1 MPNINDAADMTLQSR
16 WETTV
21 DEAVTSLDAPDS
33 RAKVGDQS
41 LVHAANEFSGFF
53 QGLWSKIAREL
64 GSEDLAGPDAARMGN
79 DALEDIF
86 ASTFGIASAQGGS
99 VTKGDVLNANRLAAE
114 KIIAARQRYG
124 ETQPVQVV
132 PFRSNG
138 TDEICFS
145 VIKQAPAIEDL
156 VLRGGGAKG
165 AGYPPT
171 LVELEKHGMTNS
183 VEQVVGTSA
192 GALSAALLAAGLS
205 AEQFQKV
212 LDARGMARLKGKP
225 PNWDTKYPN
234 LKFGMMGFRAGA
246 AIELVDRESASSVKS
261 FLDRDDGQAKIAAAV
276 REGRISADD
285 ADALE
290 ALRHQN
296 FEVDRTIQ
304 MVTFRDL
311 ERLSKIAPGKFKS
324 LTLTGWNDTD
334 KTLTYF
340 NAKDTPHV
348 PIAIAGQISMS
359 IPYFS
364 KSPKYDAGEGEQA
377 LKQASADQNIPEM
390 TSKTHEPRD
399 ARSRTMRM
407 TFDESGKPYKIQ
419 YGPPPEPM
427 AGGWASAIEGRI
439 AGNLEYAA
447 ATARDEDEVYAGPN
461 GLVVFHGDLGT
472 PSLSP
477 SIEPEDTAVLGAPM
491 RTVEAIA
498 QRQNQATCEIFTD
511 PASAASSLSLHE
523 RAAFLRAGP
532 PNPQA
537 FTNSDGIVDDHLHQ
551 AAMQFY
557 EEAARLSTSS

>member
-1 MPNINDAADMTLQSR
+1 
-16 WETTV
+16 
-21 DEAVTSLDAPDS
+21 
-33 RAKVGDQS
+33 
-41 LVHAANEFSGFF
+41 
-53 QGLWSKIAREL
+53 
-64 GSEDLAGPDAARMGN
+64 
-79 DALEDIF
+79 
-86 ASTFGIASAQGGS
+86 
-99 VTKGDVLNANRLAAE
+99 
-114 KIIAARQRYG
+114 
-124 ETQPVQVV
+124 
-132 PFRSNG
+132 
-138 TDEICFS
+138 
-145 VIKQAPAIEDL
+145 
-156 VLRGGGAKG
+156 
-165 AGYPPT
+165 
-171 LVELEKHGMTNS
+171 
-183 VEQVVGTSA
+183 
-192 GALSAALLAAGLS
+192 
-205 AEQFQKV
+205 
-212 LDARGMARLKGKP
+212 
-225 PNWDTKYPN
+225 
-234 LKFGMMGFRAGA
+234 
-246 AIELVDRESASSVKS
+246 
-261 FLDRDDGQAKIAAAV
+261 V

-311 ERLSKIAPGKFKS
+311 ESLSKIAPGKFKS

-334 KTLTYF
+334 KTLAYF
-340 NAKDTPHV
+340 NAMDTPHV

-390 TSKTHEPRD
+390 RSKTHAQMG

-439 AGNLEYAA
+439 ASNLEYAA
-447 ATARDEDEVYAGPN
+447 ARARDEDEVYNAGPN
-461 GLVVFHGDLGT
+461 GLAVFDGDLGT

-477 SIEPEDTAVLGAPM
+477 SIEPEDAAVLGAPM
-491 RTVEAIA
+491 RTVGAIE

-532 PNPQA
+532 PNPRA
-537 FTNSDGIVDDHLHQ
+537 FANSDGIVDERLHQ